1 MIKHLLRKPLPQE
14 VVALL
19 EKIDAIE
26 TRDDSSYHRAMAI
39 VHGGKFTRYERALL
53 RNALGKIM
61 RRETL
66 HEAME
71 VVINAPSQEGV
82 TLGSP
87 YLKDDWVGR
96 VDRAP
101 KVSIATGIRDY
112 IEARLMMRAKEH
124 EHRREMKALERA
136 QIEQNIRIREFEFE
150 KAKAEHMAKSGPR
163 VSSKVEQR
171 AYFTIKELNDK
182 FK

>member
-26 TRDDSSYHRAMAI
+26 TRADSSYHRAMAI

-82 TLGSP
+82 TVGNP
-87 YLKDDWVGR
+87 YLKEDWTPR
-96 VDRAP
+96 SL
-101 KVSIATGIRDY
+101 KVSLLTRIRDY
-112 IEARLMMRAKEH
+112 IEARAMMRVQEH
-124 EHRREMKALERA
+124 EYRREMKTLERA
-136 QIEQNIRIREFEFE
+136 QMEQNMRIREFEFE